1 MTLGRTLRDARE
13 ASGLSL
19 ASLSEATN
27 IRIGL
32 LEEMEA
38 NKFKHCGG
46 DTYARGHLRNI
57 AVRIGLDPLIL
68 IDLYNEQHAIESQ
81 RIQDSLVDNNVI
93 QVPREKKT
101 LSWKVPAIAS
111 IAVLAVIAVVQIVIS
126 NQSPTPVVAPTPTV
140 SASPLP
146 SSSPSSTASPSASVS
161 PSATASPSATPTASA
176 VATPSTSPTHGP
188 VTLVVSAPRGNS
200 YIDIIVDGKDVEKGS
215 IFQGQTKTYKG
226 STSISVYFSNPAG
239 LDVTFNGKLL
249 APLGGQNEEV
259 RRTFR

>member
-32 LEEMEA
+32 LSEMEA
-38 NKFKHCGG
+38 NNFKHCGG
-46 DTYARGHLRNI
+46 DIYARGHLRNI
-57 AVRIGLDPLIL
+57 AVLIGLDPQIL
-68 IDLYNEQHAIESQ
+68 IDLYNDQHAVESQ

-111 IAVLAVIAVVQIVIS
+111 IAILAVIAVVQIVIS

-161 PSATASPSATPTASA
+161 PSATPTAS
-176 VATPSTSPTHGP
+176 VVVTPSPSPTHGP

-215 IFQGQTKTYKG
+215 IFQGETKSYKG
-226 STSISVYFSNPAG
+226 NTAISVYFSNPAG